1 MRRLLLSL
9 LSLAFLSCLASAQ
22 TLTETFGTGANV
34 FSIDFVGIG
43 NPNNAPDPATIYPGL
58 ASPLGAVSYTYNI
71 GRYEISRDIVTKANA
86 LGGLALTMSDM
97 VSLGGNGSLKP
108 ATGISFNEAA
118 RFINWLNE
126 IKGYQKA
133 YNFTNLGTND
143 NISPWGD
150 GQHVENN
157 PYRHKNAV
165 YYIPSSDEW
174 YKAGYGS
181 LSGEWFKYTTG
192 SNLVPVSVAS
202 GTNQGTMVIN
212 RSENLGPADIVTAGG
227 LSSFGTMA
235 QGGNVWEWSESLRW
249 GQRMFRGGSW
259 QDQISAL
266 DVQLDNPPDV
276 EHDRIGFRVAMIP
289 EPSSLSLLALG
300 GVVMAL
306 RRRR

>member
-1 MRRLLLSL
+1 MRKLI
-9 LSLAFLSCLASAQ
+9 CLAVALASFSTICSAQ
-22 TLTETFGTGANV
+22 TITETFGGGADA
-34 FSIDFVGIG
+34 FTIDFVTLG
-43 NPNNAPDPATIYPGL
+43 NPNNAPDPAANYPGL
-58 ASPLGAVSYTYNI
+58 ASPLGAVSYNYNI
-71 GRYEISRDIVTKANA
+71 GRYEISRGIVTKSNA

-97 VSLGGNGSLKP
+97 ASLGGNGSLKP

-143 NISPWGD
+143 NISAWGD

-181 LSGEWFKYTTG
+181 LGGEWFKYTTG
-192 SNLVPVSVAS
+192 SNLVPVSIAS
-202 GTNQGTMVIN
+202 GTNEGTMVIN
-212 RSENLGPADIVTAGG
+212 RSENLGPADITI
-227 LSSFGTMA
+227 A

-259 QDQISAL
+259 QDGISAL
-266 DVQLDNPPDV
+266 DVQLDNPPDA
-276 EHDRIGFRVAMIP
+276 EYDRIGFRVAMIP

-300 GVVMAL
+300 GAVVAL
-306 RRRR
+306 GRRKRS